1 MAAILKLEGV
11 HVHYGPIH
19 VLHGISLEVEEGE
32 LVAIIGSNGAG
43 KTTLFRAIAGLA
55 PTPPK
60 TIMFDGR
67 YVNHMRAENIVKL
80 GLVTVPQGRRIFP
93 GLTVLEN
100 LTIATSSWKKRGM
113 SIADDL
119 ARVYE
124 LFPRLEERRNQLG
137 WSLSGGE
144 QQMLAVG
151 RGLMSRPKLLLLDE
165 PSVGLAPRVMDEMFR
180 AIKKINEDG
189 TTILVVEQNAA
200 QALAIAD
207 RGYVLEMG
215 EVVLTD
221 TAERLMKNDMV
232 KQAYVGALAG

>member
-1 MAAILKLEGV
+1 MAPILKLEGV

-19 VLHGISLEVEEGE
+19 VLRGISLEVEAGE

-43 KTTLFRAIAGLA
+43 KTTLFRAICGLA
-55 PTPPK
+55 PTPPN

-67 YVNHMRAENIVKL
+67 FINGMRAERIVKL

-93 GLTVLEN
+93 GLTVKEN
-100 LTIATSSWKKRGM
+100 LTIATSPWRKRGM
-113 SIADDL
+113 SIEEDL
-119 ARVYE
+119 ERVYR
-124 LFPRLEERRNQLG
+124 LFPRLKDREKQLG

-151 RGLMSRPKLLLLDE
+151 RGLMSRPRLMLLDE
-165 PSVGLAPRVMDEMFR
+165 PSVGLAPRVMDQMFE
-180 AIKKINEDG
+180 AIKRINDEG
-189 TTILVVEQNAA
+189 TTMLIVEQNAA

-215 EVVLTD
+215 EIALTD
-221 TAERLMKNDMV
+221 TAANLIKNDMV
-232 KQAYVGALAG
+232 KRAYVGALAG

>member
-1 MAAILKLEGV
+1 MAPILKLEGV

-19 VLHGISLEVEEGE
+19 VLRGISLEVEAGE

-43 KTTLFRAIAGLA
+43 KTTLFRAICGLA
-55 PTPPK
+55 PTPPN

-67 YVNHMRAENIVKL
+67 FINGMRAERIVKL

-93 GLTVLEN
+93 GLTVKEN
-100 LTIATSSWKKRGM
+100 LTIATSPWRKRGM
-113 SIADDL
+113 SIEEDL
-119 ARVYE
+119 ERVYR
-124 LFPRLEERRNQLG
+124 LFPRLKDREKQLG

-151 RGLMSRPKLLLLDE
+151 RGLMSRPRLMLLDE
-165 PSVGLAPRVMDEMFR
+165 PSVGLAPRVMDQMFE
-180 AIKKINEDG
+180 AIKRINDEG
-189 TTILVVEQNAA
+189 TTMLIVEQNAA

-215 EVVLTD
+215 EIALTD
-221 TAERLMKNDMV
+221 TAANLMKNDMV
-232 KQAYVGALAG
+232 KRAYVGALAG